1 MAFKKFI
8 QEIKTSFQD
17 NLLTKLI
24 FLIYIPTLILLIFVK
39 LISFHEMVAIGF
51 FTKDPGAVVTSQE
64 FRGSINAN
72 LSPFVGIIS
81 QIGILCWS
89 MTASL
94 CIFSSAIIY
103 QKKYISNN
111 LAYFLGFFG
120 FVTSILLLDDL
131 LLLHELILPLFFKI
145 PEKLVYLCYVSLV
158 IWGLIRFKTVILQT
172 EWIILLLSFLWF
184 GCSIFI
190 DLFPFSS
197 YFKDLE
203 YLLEDGFKLFG
214 IVSWFY
220 YFLTVCLKTVKKLT

>member
-1 MAFKKFI
+1 M
-8 QEIKTSFQD
+8 
-17 NLLTKLI
+17 
-24 FLIYIPTLILLIFVK
+24 LLIFVT
-39 LISFHEMVAIGF
+39 LISFHEKAAIGF
-51 FTKDPGAVVTSQE
+51 FTKDPGAILTSQE
-64 FRGSINAN
+64 FTASISYI

-94 CIFSSAIIY
+94 CIFCSAIIY

-111 LAYFLGFFG
+111 LAYFLRFFG
-120 FVTSILLLDDL
+120 FITLILLLDDL
-131 LLLHELILPLFFKI
+131 FLLHEFILPRFLKI
-145 PEKLVYLCYVSLV
+145 PEKLTYLCYGSLV
-158 IWGLIRFKTVILQT
+158 LWGLIRFKSVILQT
-172 EWIILLLSFLWF
+172 EWIILLLSLLWF

-190 DLFPFSS
+190 DLFPVLD

-220 YFLTVCLKTVKKLT
+220 YFLTVCLKTIEKLT

>member
-8 QEIKTSFQD
+8 QEIKTSFRD

-24 FLIYIPTLILLIFVK
+24 FLIYIPTLILLVFVK
-39 LISFHEMVAIGF
+39 LISFHEMVGITL
-51 FTKDPGAVVTSQE
+51 FTQDPGAVATSQE
-64 FRGSINAN
+64 FGGSINEN

-81 QIGILCWS
+81 QIGILSWS

-94 CIFSSAIIY
+94 CIFCSAIIY
-103 QKKYISNN
+103 QKKDLSNN

-131 LLLHELILPLFFKI
+131 LLLHELILPLLFKI
-145 PEKLVYLCYVSLV
+145 PEEFVYLCYGSLI

-190 DLFPFSS
+190 DSFSFYS
-197 YFKDLE
+197 YLKDLE
-203 YLLEDGFKLFG
+203 YFLEDAFKLFG